1 MNEYKK
7 LKKALRKYIDLNEEL
22 LLKAHETGNFEEY
35 EKRERRLKAGLK
47 CSVILGEAK

>member
-7 LKKALRKYIDLNEEL
+7 LKRALRKYIELNEDL
-22 LLKAHETGNFEEY
+22 LLKAHEIGDFEEY

-47 CSVILGEAK
+47 CSVILNEAK